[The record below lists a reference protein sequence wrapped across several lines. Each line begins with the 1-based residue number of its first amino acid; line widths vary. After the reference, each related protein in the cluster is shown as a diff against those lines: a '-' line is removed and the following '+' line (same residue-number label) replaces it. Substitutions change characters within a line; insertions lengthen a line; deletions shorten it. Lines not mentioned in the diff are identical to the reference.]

1 MMGKKSKIDKNQVET
16 VSLDCLVPK
25 EHMVR
30 KLEKAIDLSFI
41 YELVADLYS
50 PFGVESIDPVV
61 LIKLNIIQYTFGIR
75 SMRQTIKE
83 IEVNNAYRWYIGYG
97 LSEKIPHFSTF
108 SKNYSRRFEGTEVF
122 EEIFTR
128 VIEEIMK
135 YGFIDETSIF
145 VDGTHIKAKAN
156 NNKYRRKV
164 VEKSVKYYEEELE
177 KEITKDRE
185 EHGKSL

>member
-1 MMGKKSKIDKNQVET
+1 
-16 VSLDCLVPK
+16 
-25 EHMVR
+25 
-30 KLEKAIDLSFI
+30 
-41 YELVADLYS
+41 
-50 PFGVESIDPVV
+50 
-61 LIKLNIIQYTFGIR
+61 
-75 SMRQTIKE
+75 MRQTIKE